1 MGLLPSTAVSLYLV
15 FLCYQTVRANPSAAC
30 APLHFT
36 TEEKQQEQSGV
47 ITNTLVAAFT
57 ITWTS
62 WRTSATS
69 TSFFGSSSAQK
80 HPENAGDEDD
90 EELAS
95 IGLTSSRLAKE
106 AQREVEVVP
115 EYQFHVLMVLASL
128 YMAMVLTNWEASTGK
143 GGFSLL
149 NLATAENLRTWLA
162 LSGRRRT
169 MMKL

>member
-69 TSFFGSSSAQK
+69 TSF
-80 HPENAGDEDD
+80 
-90 EELAS
+90 
-95 IGLTSSRLAKE
+95 
-106 AQREVEVVP
+106 
-115 EYQFHVLMVLASL
+115 
-128 YMAMVLTNWEASTGK
+128 
-143 GGFSLL
+143 
-149 NLATAENLRTWLA
+149 
-162 LSGRRRT
+162 SGRLLLKSILK
-169 MMKL
+169 MLEMKMTRNSRVSG

>member
-1 MGLLPSTAVSLYLV
+1 VAWVNVGLLPSTAVSLYLV

-30 APLHFT
+30 APLHLT
-36 TEEKQQEQSGV
+36 TEEKLQEQSGV
-47 ITNTLVAAFT
+47 ILNSLVGAFT

-69 TSFFGSSSAQK
+69 TAFFGSSSQPTQ
-80 HPENAGDEDD
+80 PEDAGDEDD

-95 IGLTSSRLAKE
+95 IGLTSERLAKE

-128 YMAMVLTNWEASTGK
+128 YMAMVLTNWGSFDG
-143 GGFSLL
+143 
-149 NLATAENLRTWLA
+149 
-162 LSGRRRT
+162 
-169 MMKL
+169 